1 MFIVFGWGRRTHT
14 DHGPALPITCPK
26 CNNQTYWRYKHYR
39 TWFTLFFIPVIPYE
53 SDHYLLCD
61 VCQQG
66 VVLRNGAEERAKVLA
81 GYTDLYLKQQMPL
94 EEYQARLGEA
104 RLLQ

>member
-14 DHGPALPITCPK
+14 DHGPTLPITCPNCK
-26 CNNQTYWRYKHYR
+26 NQTYWRYKHYR

-61 VCQQG
+61 ICQKG
-66 VVLRNGAEERAKVLA
+66 ITLNDAEQERAKILA
-81 GYTDLYLKQQMPL
+81 GHTELYLRNQMPL
-94 EEYQARLGEA
+94 DQYQARLQEA